1 MFTPPQGF
9 SQLTAPFIAS
19 WSQGIRLVPVLLD
32 FCQVCE
38 DTFGV
43 SILLLTPKICVE
55 SDSIIKDRLRWEAWW
70 RIAGS
75 NR

>member
-38 DTFGV
+38 DTSEVLSNATENSGFALNQ
-43 SILLLTPKICVE
+43 ILLSKIV
-55 SDSIIKDRLRWEAWW
+55 
-70 RIAGS
+70 
-75 NR
+75 